1 MSGRKFRDHP
11 LSDFYKLLSFAEM
24 EARGRRDDFV
34 VGNETVKRKPFVYQR
49 DAKDLALLLREN

>member
-34 VGNETVKRKPFVYQR
+34 LGSETPRSSPSVARLS
-49 DAKDLALLLREN
+49 A

>member
-1 MSGRKFRDHP
+1 MVGPRLHP
-11 LSDFYKLLSFAEM
+11 GSEEQRVCVYL
-24 EARGRRDDFV
+24 FV